1 MRTIFIFSLLA
12 LPAIAQNTDARLERL
27 LRDLLVFDAHIDTP
41 RYFVDENYKLA
52 EEHSYYELDLPR
64 LRKGHV
70 GAVLFGLYAQPED
83 YPPQQWLPRALECL
97 EALHREVAA
106 NANDI
111 EFAYSADD
119 ILRIHRAGKVAA
131 MASLE
136 GGHLFADNVNVLGA
150 FYRLG
155 VRYLTLAHFHNSTY
169 ADSMTDTPRHNG
181 ISPAGRELIA
191 WMNRTGM
198 MVDVSHISDKAVFDA
213 VAASRAPVIASHSSV
228 KAISPIPRNM
238 PDEVM
243 KAVASKGGVICLN
256 FHAGYLEPK
265 AHAVYIRNRPARV
278 KETDAVL
285 AGPGTAAEKYRQI
298 RRIHAKY
305 YDLMPPVPIARLVDH
320 LDYIAKHIGVDH
332 VGLGSDFDGVSGM
345 VPRGME
351 DVSKY
356 PGIAR
361 GLMERGYSD
370 EDIRKIM
377 GMNLI
382 RVLKA
387 NEAVAAE
394 R

>member
-1 MRTIFIFSLLA
+1 MPRYTLFTLLLSLPLA
-12 LPAIAQNTDARLERL
+12 AQTGVDARTERL
-27 LRDLLVFDAHIDTP
+27 LRDVLIFDAHIDTP
-41 RYFVDENYKLA
+41 RYIVDEGYRLA
-52 EEHSYYELDLPR
+52 DEHSYYELDLPR
-64 LRKGHV
+64 LRKGRV

-83 YPPQQWLPRALECL
+83 YAQPQWLPRALECL

-106 NANDI
+106 NSKDM
-111 EFAYSADD
+111 EFAYSAAD

-136 GGHLFADNVNVLGA
+136 GGHLFADNLDVLGA

-169 ADSMTDTPRHNG
+169 ADSMTDTARYNG
-181 ISPAGRELIA
+181 LSPDGRKLIE
-191 WMNRTGM
+191 WMNRKGM

-213 VAASRAPVIASHSSV
+213 VSASRAPVIASHSSV
-228 KAISPIPRNM
+228 KSLSPIPRNM

-265 AHAVYIRNRPARV
+265 AHAVYIRNRPSRV

-305 YDLMPPVPIARLVDH
+305 YDLMPPVPISKLIDH

-356 PGIAR
+356 PAIVR
-361 GLMERGYSD
+361 GLVERGYSD
-370 EDIRKIM
+370 EDVRKIM

-382 RVLKA
+382 RVLQA
-387 NEAVAAE
+387 NEAAAE
-394 R
+394 